1 MSHPVRRAK
10 SPAICIR
17 PRGSLG
23 AVMQS
28 YAVVSLLMP
37 SAIVMPAFGAYT
49 GGLSIL
55 DLAFARVF
63 AARAFTAH
71 LLGGRRLYAFP
82 AAHCAG

>member
-1 MSHPVRRAK
+1 
-10 SPAICIR
+10 
-17 PRGSLG
+17 
-23 AVMQS
+23 
-28 YAVVSLLMP
+28 
-37 SAIVMPAFGAYT
+37 VMPAFGAYT